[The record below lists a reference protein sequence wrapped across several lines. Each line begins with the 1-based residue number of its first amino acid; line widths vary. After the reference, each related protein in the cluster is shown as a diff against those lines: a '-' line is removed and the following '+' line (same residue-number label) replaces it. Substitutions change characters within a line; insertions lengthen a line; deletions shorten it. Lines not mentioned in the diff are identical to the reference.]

1 MKPGTLIGGRF
12 ELVARTGTGG
22 MGTVWRARDRLT
34 QGFAAVKVMEVLDS
48 GLVARFVRESR
59 VLSELR
65 HPGVV
70 RHLDHGELATG
81 GRYLAMEWL
90 AGMDLA
96 TRLEAGPLSV
106 RDALILGRA
115 VAEAVGTAHA
125 RGVIHRDLKPSNIFL
140 VGNSVDR
147 VKVLDFGIAASARLA
162 TAALTRTGVA
172 LGTPGYMPPEQAR
185 GQKDLDARA
194 DVYGLGCVLYQAIS
208 GRPPYSAENLMA
220 ALVKSVLE
228 ETPHLSE
235 VFEQVPP
242 EVDALVHRLMAKEP
256 ELRPR
261 DGQAVV
267 EAIDALG
274 EVRDDE
280 STADLFIRPPTLTAQ
295 EQRLICVLLVAAAEG
310 PRAGADA
317 PTRDT
322 LITAPGALA
331 DPEAQREAEELVR
344 TLGGR
349 MESLVGGAFLV
360 TFEGGTV
367 PTDLVARA
375 ARCALSL
382 RQRFGEAAIV
392 LSTGR
397 GATRANTSEG
407 EVVNRAVH
415 LLELAQANPDLG
427 PSILIDET
435 SFAILEGHFEIFC
448 TLLGY
453 VLIGERDALHA
464 ERKLLGRST
473 PCVGRTREL
482 GTLTALFEECVG
494 EPVARAALL
503 TGPAGTGKS
512 RIRQEL
518 VRQLRERGE
527 AFTLWIARGDEV
539 SEGSPLSVLAEL
551 VRGAAEIPVGE
562 DAEAARARLA
572 RWVGRRL
579 GPDDALR
586 VTQFLAEM
594 LGVPFEQR
602 VLPYVHA
609 ARGDSLVMGDQLRR
623 AFEDLVAAECAVQP
637 VLLVLEDLQWSD
649 LSTLQF
655 VDAALR
661 NLHDRPL
668 MVLGTGRPDVEDRFG
683 RLWAERGAQEIR
695 VGPLTP
701 RASRQLV
708 EHVAPQAADVQV
720 ARMVARA
727 GGHPLLLEELLRAL
741 HDHRQEALPDTALAL
756 VEARVYALDNEARR
770 VLRAASVFGRS
781 FWAGGVASLIS
792 GQRAPGK
799 VGDWLTLLEED
810 EWIVRRKATRFPGE
824 VEYGFSQDVVREALY
839 AMLTHD
845 DRGLGHRLAGEW
857 LEEAGERDHVVLAR
871 HFEAGGEAARA
882 VARLERAAEQALD
895 GNDFRAVVQHCE
907 RAIRLHGGPA
917 APPPRRGSQAGVPQA
932 STAPNRAHS
941 HAGRPAIRGR
951 LRALQAEAHL
961 HAGALEPALEAAI
974 EALALKSAG
983 SPGWCRAANV
993 KAQAAGKLG
1002 QAEAVREVSQA
1013 LLTLD
1018 PDAST
1023 EVAFAAAGAATV
1035 VQLLI
1040 AGEMAL
1046 ATEMAARL
1054 ERLEAESAAKDP
1066 ALVGHVTKAVS
1077 ARWAFGG
1084 DPGRTLPLLRKAVD
1098 AFEAAG
1104 DARSVCSLRKTQGWY
1119 AAECGALE
1127 EGERALL
1134 EAVALAERLG
1144 LHSLAAHA
1152 RYDAA
1157 SPLIRLGKLDEAR
1170 AMLTAAHQVFA
1181 EEKDLRLT
1189 SGTLGCLAW
1198 VDSLQGHAEPAVAR
1212 ARQAVEIA
1220 PSPPVRIAALA
1231 FLAQAQLVA
1240 DRPEDALHSADE
1252 GLELLSQVGLTE
1264 EGTTLLGLVRAE
1276 ALQAL
1281 GYRTQA
1287 VEALTDACRRLRER
1301 AEKISD
1307 VALRATFLSR
1317 IGENRRTLE
1326 LAEAWQGGP
1335 EA

>member
-1 MKPGTLIGGRF
+1 VEAGTLIGGRF
-12 ELVARTGTGG
+12 ELVSRTGTGG

-34 QGFAAVKVMEVLDS
+34 QGDAAVKVLEALDP

-70 RHLDHGELATG
+70 RHLDHGVLPGG

-90 AGMDLA
+90 HGEDLA
-96 TRLEAGPLSV
+96 ARLHAGPLSV
-106 RDALILGRA
+106 RDALTLGRA
-115 VAEAVGTAHA
+115 VAEAMGSAHA

-140 VGNSVDR
+140 VQRSVEH

-185 GQKDLDARA
+185 GERDIDARA

-208 GRPPYSAENLMA
+208 GHAPFAAANLMA

-228 ETPHLSE
+228 DTPHLSA
-235 VFEQVPP
+235 VFPEVPP
-242 EVDALVHRLMAKEP
+242 EVDALVHRLMAKDP
-256 ELRPR
+256 ALRPT
-261 DGQAVV
+261 DGRAVV
-267 EAIDALG
+267 ELIDALG

-280 STADLFIRPPTLTAQ
+280 STASALRPPTLTAH
-295 EQRLICVLLVAAAEG
+295 EQRLICVLLLSAPG
-310 PRAGADA
+310 PTAPGPDA

-322 LITAPGALA
+322 VITAPGAMM
-331 DPEAQREAEELVR
+331 DPEAQREAAAVVR
-344 TLGGR
+344 ALGGR
-349 MESLVGGAFLV
+349 LEVLVGGAFLV

-375 ARCALSL
+375 ARGALAL
-382 RQRFGEAAIV
+382 RQRFAEAAIV
-392 LSTGR
+392 LTTGR
-397 GATRANTSEG
+397 GAARAHSSEG
-407 EVVNRAVH
+407 EAVSRAVQ
-415 LLELAQANPDLG
+415 LLELAQGHPDLG

-435 SFAILEGHFEIFC
+435 SFGILEGHFEIFC

-473 PCVGRTREL
+473 PCVGRAREL

-527 AFTLWIARGDEV
+527 AFELWIARADQV
-539 SEGSPLSVLAEL
+539 SEGSPLSLLADL
-551 VRGAAEIPVGE
+551 IRGAAGIPAGGDAAAARETLTRWVARRLPA
-562 DAEAARARLA
+562 AEA
-572 RWVGRRL
+572 
-579 GPDDALR
+579 PR
-586 VTQFLAEM
+586 VAQFLAEA
-594 LGVPFEQR
+594 LGVPFEQE
-602 VLPYVHA
+602 VLPFVRA

-623 AFEDLVAAECAVQP
+623 AFEDLVSAACASQP
-637 VLLVLEDLQWSD
+637 LLLVLEDLQWAD

-661 NLHDRPL
+661 NLADKPL
-668 MVLGTGRPDVEDRFG
+668 MVVGTGRPDVEDRFG
-683 RLWAERGAQEIR
+683 RLWAERGAQEVR

-720 ARMVARA
+720 ARMVGRA
-727 GGHPLLLEELLRAL
+727 GGHPLLLEELLRAF
-741 HDHRQEALPDTALAL
+741 HAKRQDALPDTALAL
-756 VEARVYALDNEARR
+756 VEARVYALDHEARR

-781 FWAGGVASLIS
+781 FWTGGVASLIAGERS
-792 GQRAPGK
+792 SSK
-799 VGDWLTLLEED
+799 VADWLTVLEED
-810 EWIVRRKATRFPGE
+810 EWIVRRKASRFPGE
-824 VEYGFSQDVVREALY
+824 PELGFAQDVVREALY
-839 AMLTHD
+839 AMLTD
-845 DRGLGHRLAGEW
+845 EDRALGHRLAGAW
-857 LEEAGERDHVVLAR
+857 LEQAGERDHVVLAR

-882 VARLERAAEQALD
+882 VARYERAAEQALD
-895 GNDFRAVVQHCE
+895 GNDFRAVIAQAE
-907 RAIRLHGGPA
+907 RAL
-917 APPPRRGSQAGVPQA
+917 SL
-932 STAPNRAHS
+932 
-941 HAGRPAIRGR
+941 HAGRLASPVPGR

-961 HAGALEPALEAAI
+961 HAGALEPALAAAEEATGR
-974 EALALKSAG
+974 LPDGGAG
-983 SPGWCRAANV
+983 WLRAASV
-993 KAQAAGKLG
+993 RAQAAGKLG
-1002 QAEAVREVSQA
+1002 QAEPVRAVAQA
-1013 LLTLD
+1013 LLTMEVG
-1018 PDAST
+1018 A
-1023 EVAFAAAGAATV
+1023 EVAVAFAAAGAATT

-1040 AGEMAL
+1040 AGDMPL
-1046 ATEMAARL
+1046 ATQLAARL
-1054 ERLEAESAAKDP
+1054 EALLAEAEAPEP
-1066 ALVGHVTKAVS
+1066 ALVGHVTKAIS

-1104 DARSVCSLRKTQGWY
+1104 DARSVCALRKTQGWY

-1127 EGERALL
+1127 EGERALA

-1144 LHSLAAHA
+1144 LYSLAAHA

-1157 SPLIRLGKLDEAR
+1157 SPLIRLGKLSEAR
-1170 AMLTAAHQVFA
+1170 RMLTEAHAVFA
-1181 EEKDLRLT
+1181 AEKDLRLT
-1189 SGTLGCLAW
+1189 SGTLGCLSW
-1198 VDSLQGHAEPAVAR
+1198 VDSLEGDADAAVAR
-1212 ARQAVEIA
+1212 AEEAVAVA
-1220 PSPPVRIAALA
+1220 PSDPIRIAALA
-1231 FLAQAQLVA
+1231 FLAQALLA
-1240 DRPEDALHSADE
+1240 AERPQAALARAEE
-1252 GLELLSQVGLTE
+1252 GLALLDAVGLTE

-1276 ALQAL
+1276 ALDAL
-1281 GYRTQA
+1281 GRRRAA
-1287 VEALTDACRRLRER
+1287 VDALTEACRRLRER

-1307 VALRATFLSR
+1307 AGLRATFLSR

-1326 LAEAWQGGP
+1326 LAEAWQGD
-1335 EA
+1335 